1 MIFFIMKKIS
11 LIIFIF
17 FISSYSYVK
26 GEIIQDIVVKN
37 NNRISKQTIITYGK
51 IELNKDYS
59 LNDVNNVFRNLYQ
72 TDFFETLKI
81 DILESKLVIDVKE
94 NKIIQSVVV
103 EGIKSNN
110 IKNSVLEKV
119 YSKDKSPFLISKVKE
134 DVDKIKSSLNQM
146 GYYFAEVNAKT
157 SENINDTVDLIFEI
171 KLGDK
176 VKISQ
181 IEFLGDKKIKD
192 RMLRN
197 VIISEETK
205 FWKFLSKKKFL
216 NQSLIERD
224 KRLLRNLYLDKG
236 YYDVEITSQTVD
248 FFNDNTFKLTYKID
262 AGLQY
267 TVNSASLELPA
278 DYDLKNF
285 KKITKILNKMKN
297 EKYSFQLISRVVDE
311 IDRISLSRQYE
322 FINAEVIEN
331 KVDKDKIDIVFKIKE
346 SEQFYV
352 ERINILGNN
361 ITHEN
366 VIRNSL
372 EIDEGDPFNELLNAK
387 SINNLKSL
395 NIFSFVKGEVKE
407 GSNLNTKI
415 LDIEVKEKPTGEI
428 SLGAGY
434 GSEGGTIG
442 FAVTENNFLGKNIKL
457 STDIRTTDDSIRGS
471 FSVVNPNFN
480 YSNKALITSLQST
493 TIDKM
498 SDSGYE
504 TKKTGFSFGT
514 RYEQYENTFF
524 SPKITT
530 EIEDLTTNANASDSL
545 KKQTGNYFE
554 TKLNYSLDFDKRN
567 QKYQTSQGSRTIF
580 RQGIPLVSEEYS
592 FLNGIESEKWVKLEN
607 DMITNFGVY
616 GRAVNSVNDEDVRIT
631 DRVSLPRSKLKGF
644 QSGRIGPVDNNDYVG
659 GNYAVSINFDTTLP
673 MILPSAETMDFKYFI
688 DAGNVWGVDYSNTI
702 DDSNKIRSATGITID
717 WYTPIGPLN
726 FSFAKDITKATTDK
740 TESFQFNLGTTF

>member
-1 MIFFIMKKIS
+1 MKKLS

-17 FISSYSYVK
+17 FTSIYSYVK
-26 GEIIQDIVVKN
+26 SEIIEDIVVKN

-59 LNDVNNVFRNLYQ
+59 LSDINQVFRNLYE
-72 TDFFETLKI
+72 TDFFETLKV
-81 DILESKLVIDVKE
+81 DIVGSQLVINVKE
-94 NKIIQSVVV
+94 NKIIQSISV
-103 EGIKSNN
+103 EGVKSKNLKEN
-110 IKNSVLEKV
+110 ILEKT
-119 YSKDKSPFLISKVKE
+119 YSKDKSSFLISKVKE
-134 DVDKIKSSLNQM
+134 DVDKIKSSLNAI
-146 GYYFAEVNAKT
+146 GYYFAEVNAIT
-157 SENINDTVDLIFEI
+157 SENNNDTINLIFEI
-171 KLGDK
+171 KLGEK

-192 RMLRN
+192 RTLRN

-224 KRLLRNLYLDKG
+224 KRLMRNLYLDNG

-267 TVNSASLELPA
+267 TVNSATLELPL
-278 DYDLKNF
+278 DYDKENF
-285 KKITKILNKMKN
+285 KEINKILNKMKN
-297 EKYSFQLISRVVDE
+297 EKYSFQSISRVVNE
-311 IDRISLSRQYE
+311 IDKISLSRQYE

-331 KVDKDKIDIVFKIKE
+331 KLDKDKIDIIFKIKE
-346 SEQFYV
+346 SEQYYV

-372 EIDEGDPFNELLNAK
+372 EIDEGDPFNKLLNAK
-387 SINNLKSL
+387 SINNLRSL
-395 NIFSFVKGEVKE
+395 NIFAFVKSDIKDGT
-407 GSNLNTKI
+407 NINTKI
-415 LDIEVKEKPTGEI
+415 LDFEVKEKPTGEI

-442 FAVTENNFLGKNIKL
+442 FAVRENNFLGKNINL
-457 STDIRTTDDSIRGS
+457 STDIRTTEDSIRGS
-471 FSVVNPNFN
+471 FSVTNPNFN
-480 YSNKALITSLQST
+480 YSNKALITSIQNSS
-493 TIDKM
+493 IDKL
-498 SDSGYE
+498 DESGYK
-504 TKKTGFSFGT
+504 TNKTGFSFGT

-530 EIEDLTTNANASDSL
+530 EIEDLTTNADASDSL
-545 KKQTGNYFE
+545 KKQTGSYFE
-554 TKLNYSLDFDKRN
+554 TQINYALDFDKRN
-567 QKYQTSQGSRTIF
+567 QKYQTSSGTRTIV
-580 RQGIPLVSEEYS
+580 RQGIPLVSDEYT
-592 FLNGIESEKWVKLEN
+592 LMNGIESEKWVKLEN
-607 DMITNFGVY
+607 EMITNFGIY
-616 GRAVNSVNDEDVRIT
+616 GRAVNSVNDENVRIT
-631 DRVSLPRSKLKGF
+631 DRVGLPRSKLKGF

-659 GNYAVSINFDTTLP
+659 GNYAISVNFDTTLP
-673 MILPSAETMDFKYFI
+673 MILPNAETIDFKYFI
-688 DAGNVWGVDYSNTI
+688 DAGNVWGIDYSDTL

-717 WYTPIGPLN
+717 WFTPIGPLN
-726 FSFAKDITKATTDK
+726 FSFAKDITKASTDK

>member
-1 MIFFIMKKIS
+1 MKKLS

-17 FISSYSYVK
+17 FTSIYSYVK
-26 GEIIQDIVVKN
+26 SEIIEDIVVKN

-59 LNDVNNVFRNLYQ
+59 LSDINQVFRNLYE
-72 TDFFETLKI
+72 TDFFETLKV
-81 DILESKLVIDVKE
+81 DIVGSQLVINVKE
-94 NKIIQSVVV
+94 NKIIQSISV
-103 EGIKSNN
+103 EGVKSKNLKEN
-110 IKNSVLEKV
+110 ILEKT
-119 YSKDKSPFLISKVKE
+119 YSKDKSSFLISKVKE
-134 DVDKIKSSLNQM
+134 DVDKIKSSLNAI
-146 GYYFAEVNAKT
+146 GYYFAEVNAIS
-157 SENINDTVDLIFEI
+157 SENNNDTVNLIFEI

-176 VKISQ
+176 VKISK

-192 RMLRN
+192 RTLRN

-224 KRLLRNLYLDKG
+224 KRLMRNLYLDNG

-267 TVNSASLELPA
+267 TVNSATLELPL
-278 DYDLKNF
+278 DYDKENF
-285 KKITKILNKMKN
+285 KEINKILNKMKN
-297 EKYSFQLISRVVDE
+297 EKYSFQSISRVVNE
-311 IDRISLSRQYE
+311 IDKISLSRQYE

-331 KVDKDKIDIVFKIKE
+331 KLDKDKIDIIFKIKE
-346 SEQFYV
+346 SEQYYV

-372 EIDEGDPFNELLNAK
+372 EIDEGDPFNKLLNAK
-387 SINNLKSL
+387 SINNLRSL
-395 NIFSFVKGEVKE
+395 NIFAFVKSDIKDGT
-407 GSNLNTKI
+407 NINTKI
-415 LDIEVKEKPTGEI
+415 LDFEVKEKPTGEI

-442 FAVTENNFLGKNIKL
+442 FAVRENNFLGKNINL
-457 STDIRTTDDSIRGS
+457 STDIRTTEDSIRGS
-471 FSVVNPNFN
+471 FSVTNPNFN
-480 YSNKALITSLQST
+480 YSNKALITSIQNSS
-493 TIDKM
+493 IDKL
-498 SDSGYE
+498 DESGYK
-504 TKKTGFSFGT
+504 TNKTGFSFGT

-530 EIEDLTTNANASDSL
+530 EIEDLTTNADASDSL
-545 KKQTGNYFE
+545 KKQTGSYFE
-554 TKLNYSLDFDKRN
+554 TQINYALDFDKRN
-567 QKYQTSQGSRTIF
+567 QKYQTSSGTRTIV
-580 RQGIPLVSEEYS
+580 RQGIPLVSDEYT
-592 FLNGIESEKWVKLEN
+592 LMNGIESEKWVKLEN
-607 DMITNFGVY
+607 EMITNFGIY
-616 GRAVNSVNDEDVRIT
+616 GRAVNSVNDENVRIT
-631 DRVSLPRSKLKGF
+631 DRVGLPRSKLKGF

-659 GNYAVSINFDTTLP
+659 GNYAISVNFDTTLP
-673 MILPSAETMDFKYFI
+673 MILPNAETIDFKYFI
-688 DAGNVWGVDYSNTI
+688 DAGNVWGIDYSDTL

-717 WYTPIGPLN
+717 WFTPIGPLN
-726 FSFAKDITKATTDK
+726 FSFAKDITKASTDK